1 MVGSVQGP
9 IRGLDAEAQ
18 RLEGFSQ
25 GGEECSHGSRRNDR
39 CLHSREEGMRL
50 DSEEEEEKVHRNQ
63 LVIGQ
68 EEGEMPEG
76 APGSAP
82 IARPMSDR

>member
-18 RLEGFSQ
+18 RLEGFSR

-68 EEGEMPEG
+68 EEGEMTEG
-76 APGSAP
+76 TPSSAP
-82 IARPMSDR
+82 IAQPMSDH